1 VLQEKAASAAA
12 KPGGLLTQADG
23 RPADL
28 QAETPGR
35 EGRSGAGMAGK
46 GFMALAWRDPE
57 RGVRRFELAPART
70 RSRETGALEPQ
81 VRFYRGVGK
90 ETG

>member
-1 VLQEKAASAAA
+1 
-12 KPGGLLTQADG
+12 
-23 RPADL
+23 
-28 QAETPGR
+28 
-35 EGRSGAGMAGK
+35 MAGK

-57 RGVRRFELAPART
+57 QGVRRFELAPART